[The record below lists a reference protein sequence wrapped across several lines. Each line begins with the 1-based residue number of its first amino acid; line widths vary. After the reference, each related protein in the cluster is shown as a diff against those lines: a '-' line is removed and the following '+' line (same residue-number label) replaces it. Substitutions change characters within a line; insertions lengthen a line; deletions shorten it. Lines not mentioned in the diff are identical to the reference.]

1 MQYFHCQSC
10 VDVCSIFFVNP
21 VLKYAVFSV
30 LILCWSMQYFFSYGH
45 DESVDFVLFF
55 TYRHKESAD
64 LVLLIYKPR
73 S

>member
-1 MQYFHCQSC
+1 
-10 VDVCSIFFVNP
+10 
-21 VLKYAVFSV
+21 
-30 LILCWSMQYFFSYGH
+30 MQYFFSYGH